1 MIKIEFDFDLGNVP
15 ASAKKFAEYL
25 RGIETTSKETGDQLK
40 KLGDG
45 IDRTSEKMTKA
56 GNSIKKSNQQWTSFA
71 LVIQDLPYGFRG
83 IQNNLPALVGGI
95 AGAAGPIYLIASALI
110 AFTTAYE
117 KEIASFIYGIN
128 AVDSAQQKL
137 NVAISDGIGVA
148 KAETATNAALLIV
161 INDVNKSTTD
171 RTEALDLLKEKYKG
185 NIDLQKTDIDDGK
198 SLIEITNKISE
209 ALLRKARAEAFSK
222 LIAEEEAK
230 IFKLQ
235 AEQGEQ
241 VVKNL
246 GFLETSYQV
255 LKSVGN
261 VATTSLNVTTAAF
274 NKQGKEITKAQG
286 NVTLFTNKLNENT
299 LAQVE
304 NNDAATLSTA
314 APKKDNRAKERLKAI
329 ENANDA
335 ETKAYIT
342 TLDERGKKEYEAG
355 LELAKNLQAMRDAGY
370 TDSTTYYAAY
380 RAEMDK
386 IDIYYNNKQIEEA
399 RKTAEK
405 LAKDAEVIDNRNLQ
419 NSLDALKIESDVAM
433 KIANASGKT
442 TATDR
447 IAILEDYKNSLY
459 ELASTGG
466 YTAEQFDKIDDAL
479 KRVDGAIEGSKD
491 RIKDYSVTWQE
502 TANTINGILTSLVR
516 DSIANFAEN
525 IGKAFAGEKV
535 DIFGGFL
542 ELLSN
547 GLQEVGKALIAY
559 GIAMDAFKKAF
570 KNPYAAIAA
579 GIALVAVGSLLKSK
593 ISKTSGESSGGGGAT
608 AFANGG
614 IVSGPTMGLIGEYPG
629 ARTNPEVVAP
639 LDKLKDMI
647 GGNGGGSFVLRGT
660 DLVLALNRSET
671 SLNLRRGS

>member
-1 MIKIEFDFDLGNVP
+1 MAENQMIKIEFDFDLGNVP

-355 LELAKNLQAMRDAGY
+355 LLLADNLEKMKAAGY
-370 TDSTTYYAAY
+370 TNSITYYAAY
-380 RAEMDK
+380 RQKMLDIAKYYDDKEIKEQERISKEFISAFKSETKQQESDFNQFYKTKMDLATGDLGAQKEILLQQRAQLEEGLVLQAISWDTYTKGVGQNVKAVADISSK
-386 IDIYYNNKQIEEA
+386 ITKDAFDSLMNMGNGIMNA
-399 RKTAEK
+399 LGPSLDMLLEK
-405 LAKDAEVIDNRNLQ
+405 GASIGDVLTNAFQSVLRQLAKVII
-419 NSLDALKIESDVAM
+419 S
-433 KIANASGKT
+433 
-442 TATDR
+442 
-447 IAILEDYKNSLY
+447 
-459 ELASTGG
+459 
-466 YTAEQFDKIDDAL
+466 
-479 KRVDGAIEGSKD
+479 
-491 RIKDYSVTWQE
+491 
-502 TANTINGILTSLVR
+502 
-516 DSIANFAEN
+516 
-525 IGKAFAGEKV
+525 
-535 DIFGGFL
+535 
-542 ELLSN
+542 
-547 GLQEVGKALIAY
+547 
-559 GIAMDAFKKAF
+559 
-570 KNPYAAIAA
+570 A
-579 GIALVAVGSLLKSK
+579 GIAVALLAILFPGMLAKAGGAGAVFK
-593 ISKTSGESSGGGGAT
+593 GLIGQGMGIGGLIGGGGTSKGVDAT
-608 AFANGG
+608 NG
-614 IVSGPTMGLIGEYPG
+614 
-629 ARTNPEVVAP
+629 TNA
-639 LDKLKDMI
+639 I
-647 GGNGGGSFVLRGT
+647 NTIQSNSSAGQGGGNFVLKGQ
-660 DLVLALNRSET
+660 DLVLALNRSES
-671 SLNLRRGS
+671 SLKLRRG

>member
-355 LELAKNLQAMRDAGY
+355 LLLADNLEKMKAAGY
-370 TDSTTYYAAY
+370 TNSITYYAAY
-380 RAEMDK
+380 RQKMLDIAKYYDDKEIKEQERISKEFISAFKSETKQQESDFNQFYKTKMDLATGDLGAQKEILLQQRAQLEEGLVLQAISWDTYTKGVGQNVKAVADISSK
-386 IDIYYNNKQIEEA
+386 ITKDAFDSLMNMGNGIMNA
-399 RKTAEK
+399 LGPSLDMLLEK
-405 LAKDAEVIDNRNLQ
+405 GASIGDVLTNAFQSVLRQLAKVII
-419 NSLDALKIESDVAM
+419 S
-433 KIANASGKT
+433 
-442 TATDR
+442 
-447 IAILEDYKNSLY
+447 
-459 ELASTGG
+459 
-466 YTAEQFDKIDDAL
+466 
-479 KRVDGAIEGSKD
+479 
-491 RIKDYSVTWQE
+491 
-502 TANTINGILTSLVR
+502 
-516 DSIANFAEN
+516 
-525 IGKAFAGEKV
+525 
-535 DIFGGFL
+535 
-542 ELLSN
+542 
-547 GLQEVGKALIAY
+547 
-559 GIAMDAFKKAF
+559 
-570 KNPYAAIAA
+570 A
-579 GIALVAVGSLLKSK
+579 GIAVALLAILFPGMLAKAGGAGAVFK
-593 ISKTSGESSGGGGAT
+593 GLIGQGMGIGGLIGGGGTSKGVDAT
-608 AFANGG
+608 NG
-614 IVSGPTMGLIGEYPG
+614 
-629 ARTNPEVVAP
+629 TNA
-639 LDKLKDMI
+639 I
-647 GGNGGGSFVLRGT
+647 NTIQSNSSAGQGGGNFVLKGQ
-660 DLVLALNRSET
+660 DLVLALNRSES
-671 SLNLRRGS
+671 SLKLRRG